1 MNPNVIEYIS
11 QGMYL
16 VLLLSL
22 PPILVA
28 SVVGLSLSLFQA
40 ITQLQEQTL
49 SFAVKLIA
57 VSITLF
63 LCAGWISGEIIRF
76 GATLFNRFYLLQ

>member
-1 MNPNVIEYIS
+1 MQPAVIELIS

-16 VLLLSL
+16 ILILSL

-28 SVVGLSLSLFQA
+28 SVVGVLLSLIQA

-49 SFAVKLIA
+49 SFGIKLIA

-63 LCAGWISGEIIRF
+63 LSGEWISGQLLEFSKAIF
-76 GATLFNRFYLLQ
+76 DRFYLLQ

>member
-1 MNPNVIEYIS
+1 MQPAVIELIS

-16 VLLLSL
+16 ILILSL

-28 SVVGLSLSLFQA
+28 SVVGVLLSLVQA

-49 SFAVKLIA
+49 SFGIKLIA

-63 LCAGWISGEIIRF
+63 LSGAWISGQLLEFSKAIF
-76 GATLFNRFYLLQ
+76 DRFYLLQ

>member
-1 MNPNVIEYIS
+1 MQPAVIELIS

-16 VLLLSL
+16 ILLLSL

-28 SVVGLSLSLFQA
+28 SVIGVLLSLIQA

-49 SFAVKLIA
+49 SFGIKLIA

-63 LCAGWISGEIIRF
+63 LSGSWISGQLLEFSKAIF
-76 GATLFNRFYLLQ
+76 DRFYLLQ